1 MKTSQTKFVGVFFF
15 LFHLYVTTRTYIH
28 HHFLVGFSLMLFF
41 LQRMRVRKKKIII
54 RNKNKTKRR
63 YTNKSPLDS
72 SFIRLHIY
80 THFYNKHRLL
90 CFVIK
95 MNLIIDSNR
104 VLIVKKKKTKKAYR
118 NRIIRIFPLQLM
130 FFFSFAFLKL
140 FQETSSNGWLF
151 LSLTSFNEFKNQD
164 TKMDQI
170 ILSSS
175 RFCPVFP
182 NL

>member
-104 VLIVKKKKTKKAYR
+104 VLIVKKKRRKKH
-118 NRIIRIFPLQLM
+118 IEIVSLESFPC
-130 FFFSFAFLKL
+130 
-140 FQETSSNGWLF
+140 N
-151 LSLTSFNEFKNQD
+151 
-164 TKMDQI
+164 
-170 ILSSS
+170 
-175 RFCPVFP
+175 
-182 NL
+182 